1 MKPALSIIGCALGV
15 LAMSTA
21 ALGQASSKGYSVQG
35 FDSITIRIPA
45 TVEVIRA
52 DRASVRITAEPKVLD
67 RLQVTERNRSLL
79 IESPKGFSTNQPL
92 SIAIGTAELKA
103 VVLEAAGD
111 ITISRPRGQQ
121 LDLRSSGA
129 GTIQVTGAE
138 IGVMKVKLD
147 GSETVKLDGK
157 ASSLELK
164 LTGASSVDAS
174 ALRTSRVVVTVDGAS
189 DVAIHADES
198 IDATVSGSGSVRYQG
213 KATVKQRVSGAGSVE
228 RN

>member
-1 MKPALSIIGCALGV
+1 MNPALSIVGCVIVVVATSV
-15 LAMSTA
+15 S
-21 ALGQASSKGYSVQG
+21 ALGQTSSKSYSVQG
-35 FDSITIRIPA
+35 FDSVTIRIPA
-45 TVEVIRA
+45 TVEIIRA

-92 SIAIGTAELKA
+92 SIAIGTAELK
-103 VVLEAAGD
+103 VVALEAAGD

-129 GTIQVTGAE
+129 GSIQVNGAE
-138 IGVMKVKLD
+138 IGAMKIKLD
-147 GSETVKLDGK
+147 GSETVKLDGR
-157 ASSLELK
+157 ASALELK
-164 LTGASSVDAS
+164 LSGASSVDAS